1 VKVHLVDGTFELFRC
16 FHATPHAQ
24 AADGREIAA
33 CKGLMY
39 TLVKLLRQPDVTH
52 VGIAFDAVVP
62 PTPGTKVAAAD
73 IIRDQTWMAA
83 DVVRA
88 LGILIWPMVRFSVD
102 DALATAAARF
112 KLDSGVDQIVIC
124 STDNDFAQCVDGERV
139 VVLDR
144 IRDRVLD
151 EAGVGEKFGVRPA
164 QIPEY
169 LALVGDPSDGLPGIP
184 GWGAKSA
191 ASVLARYPTIED
203 IPDDESEWS
212 VSVRGA
218 ARLAASLRERRRE
231 AYLFRNLSILR
242 TDVPLPDAV
251 EDLEWRGADRTAV
264 TELAGYLGE
273 PGIAERVPAWST

>member
-1 VKVHLVDGTFELFRC
+1 
-16 FHATPHAQ
+16 
-24 AADGREIAA
+24 
-33 CKGLMY
+33 
-39 TLVKLLRQPDVTH
+39 
-52 VGIAFDAVVP
+52 
-62 PTPGTKVAAAD
+62 
-73 IIRDQTWMAA
+73 
-83 DVVRA
+83 
-88 LGILIWPMVRFSVD
+88 
-102 DALATAAARF
+102 
-112 KLDSGVDQIVIC
+112 
-124 STDNDFAQCVDGERV
+124 
-139 VVLDR
+139 
-144 IRDRVLD
+144 
-151 EAGVGEKFGVRPA
+151 VGEKFGVRPA